1 LIATPAAR
9 PAVAKKTA
17 ERGASQLMDRG
28 PAPAATAQP
37 AMAAAPDAATDPME
51 LALLN
56 SISVTDDDFQGL
68 ASGRGKAVREYLL
81 QSGKVE
87 GERLFLTEAKAGSL
101 KTEGP
106 RVYLQLQ

>member
-1 LIATPAAR
+1 MAR
-9 PAVAKKTA
+9 DSIT
-17 ERGASQLMDRG
+17 
-28 PAPAATAQP
+28 
-37 AMAAAPDAATDPME
+37 AAAPQVASANSSTNVTDAFE

-56 SISVTDDDFQGL
+56 SISVADQDFQGL
-68 ASGRGKAVREYLL
+68 ASGRAKAVREYIM

-87 GERLFLTEAKAGSL
+87 GERLFLTEAKTGSL